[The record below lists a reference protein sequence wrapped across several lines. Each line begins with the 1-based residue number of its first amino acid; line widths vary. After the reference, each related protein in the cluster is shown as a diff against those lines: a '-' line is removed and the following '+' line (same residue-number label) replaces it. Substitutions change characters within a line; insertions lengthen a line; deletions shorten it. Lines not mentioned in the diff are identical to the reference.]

1 MKYTMKKYIAETLGK
16 TFVDALNYDDNIGFV
31 TFAVET
37 KDVAKFMEEFETF
50 SDNCHSELMIKPS
63 VDSSGNFRMTIVIA
77 DLNTINENC
86 YLVSHGVRDC
96 ALEAID
102 TRFFETA
109 KRFVESYGLRVFKS
123 CELLHEGEI
132 TSFFIYRE
140 PVIQTLIN
148 QYEIQ
153 RDAVIREALLGKL
166 LGYSA
171 KDCHDFLMNE
181 SEDWLNKIPEE
192 QRAEFSDN
200 TEFPRYFNFVG
211 NVTAGWAAEEF
222 IINVD
227 PDKREKEYCV
237 LIESVFPGYDVSV
250 GPTTVLLETRDEQ
263 EAVEVYNAEI
273 QRLIGEGFE
282 ELNNSEKSVTILCR
296 VTEDEIEECYRLRI
310 KER

>member
-1 MKYTMKKYIAETLGK
+1 MKSTMKKYIAETLGK

-37 KDVAKFMEEFETF
+37 NDVPKFMEEFETF
-50 SDNCHSELMIKPS
+50 SDDCHSELMIKPS
-63 VDSSGNFRMTIVIA
+63 VACDGSFKMTIFITEL
-77 DLNTINENC
+77 DTINENC
-86 YLVSHGVRDC
+86 YLISHGVRDC

-132 TSFFIYRE
+132 ASFFIYRE

-153 RDAVIREALLGKL
+153 RDAVMREALLGKL

-181 SEDWLNKIPEE
+181 SEDWLNEIPEE
-192 QRAEFSDN
+192 HRAEFSNN

-227 PDKREKEYCV
+227 LDKREKEYSV
-237 LIESVFPGYDVSV
+237 LIESLIPGDYISD
-250 GPTTVLLETRDEQ
+250 GPTTVLLETQDAQ

-273 QRLIGEGFE
+273 QRLIGQGFE
-282 ELNNSEKSVTILCR
+282 ELNPDNEKADTILCR
-296 VTEDEIEECYRLRI
+296 TIDDDAECYWLRI